1 MKDYM
6 DRLNAE
12 KIKGLLEGSQL
23 FTDIII
29 YESLEST
36 NTTAKELYTQGACG
50 GTVVM
55 TEEQTAGR
63 GRMDRQ
69 WLSPA
74 CKNLLFSI
82 LLIPDIKVENIYSL
96 TLALAVAGIDAIKKI
111 SGLSSMI
118 KWPNDVYLNNKK
130 LAGILTEFKVRGKN
144 PAYVILGM
152 GINVNWN
159 PEKEKNILFPSTSIF
174 NETGLVTS
182 RNRLIAEILKN
193 LEILYNDIINER
205 LESLKGRI
213 NSLSLLTGKE
223 VSVDIGEKIIS
234 GTVQGIDAD
243 GGLILTGQDGDVKKI
258 LNGDVSISF

>member
-12 KIKGLLEGSQL
+12 KIKGLLEGAQL

-118 KWPNDVYLNNKK
+118 KWPNDIYLNNKK
-130 LAGILTEFKVRGKN
+130 LAGILTEFKVRGK
-144 PAYVILGM
+144 
-152 GINVNWN
+152 
-159 PEKEKNILFPSTSIF
+159 KS
-174 NETGLVTS
+174 GLC
-182 RNRLIAEILKN
+182 
-193 LEILYNDIINER
+193 Y
-205 LESLKGRI
+205 
-213 NSLSLLTGKE
+213 
-223 VSVDIGEKIIS
+223 S
-234 GTVQGIDAD
+234 GY
-243 GGLILTGQDGDVKKI
+243 GDKC
-258 LNGDVSISF
+258 